1 MRIGITSVS
10 NVLEEWNAKDVE
22 DLRRAIVSS
31 GNVPEMI
38 YADSMDISLSDGEIG
53 ATQSSE
59 RASGASS
66 GRIKIRSDAILLR
79 HLGTI
84 RDYEQFT
91 FRLFG
96 MKSFEEKGIYVMNPV
111 MNWLVATDKFGA
123 LVKLSARGLPVPE
136 TVVSEHMF
144 VAYSAVKRFKEVV
157 VKPLRSAMGFGVF
170 RVSDPDVAMHSFSTL
185 TNMNKPIYVQKYME
199 KKGGGDYRVVV
210 VGGEIVGAEFRKG
223 KTWKSNVA
231 QGAVPKGVKA
241 DKELSELAIRSCE
254 VLGLDYAGID
264 IADTDEGYRILET
277 NPTLSWQGFKKATG
291 INPAKCIV
299 AQIIRKAKE

>member
-10 NVLEEWNAKDVE
+10 NILEEWNSKDVD
-22 DLRRAIVSS
+22 DLRKAIVSS
-31 GNVPEMI
+31 GNTSEMI
-38 YADSMDISLSDGEIG
+38 YADSIDIGLSQGSIH

-59 RASGASS
+59 RASGAS
-66 GRIKIRSDAILLR
+66 GGCKEIKSDAILLR

-84 RDYEQFT
+84 RDYEQFVY
-91 FRLFG
+91 RLFS

-111 MNWLVATDKFGA
+111 MNWLFATDKFGA
-123 LVKLSARGLPVPE
+123 LLKLSGRGLPVPE

-144 VAYSAVKRFKEVV
+144 VAYSTVKKFGEVV

-170 RVSDPDVAMHSFSTL
+170 RISDPDIAMHSFSAL
-185 TNMNKPIYVQKYME
+185 TNMNKPIYVQRYME

-210 VGGEIVGAEFRKG
+210 VGGEVIGAEFRKG

-241 DKELSELAIRSCE
+241 DKELEELAVRSCE
-254 VLGLDYAGID
+254 ILGLDYAGID
-264 IADTDEGYRILET
+264 IADTEDGYKILET

-291 INPAKCIV
+291 INPAKRIV
-299 AQIIRKAKE
+299 AEIIRKTKE